1 VPTVRRILSQLRL
14 VTATALAVGVAAFA
28 TACGGTDEPS
38 SDGAFAPSEFTARSI
53 EFALARRSDIGT
65 KDAHVTFTS
74 RSDGKTT
81 AVVSFYVPWRPETRG
96 HVYPV
101 SVQEGTCSSAGETTV
116 SLGDLSA
123 GVTVLVLDESFD
135 QAVAPLNAAES
146 SLVIMKPDEKTVAWC
161 GPGS

>member
-1 VPTVRRILSQLRL
+1 MKLSQLGL

-28 TACGGTDEPS
+28 TACGGNDEPS
-38 SDGAFAPSEFTARSI
+38 SDGASASGEFTARSI

-65 KDAHVTFTS
+65 KDAHVAFTS

-81 AVVSFYVPWRPETRG
+81 AVVSFYVPRTPESRG

-101 SVQEGTCSSAGETTV
+101 FVQEGTCSSPGEPTV
-116 SLGDLSA
+116 SLGDLSR

-135 QAVAPLNAAES
+135 RAVAPLNAAES
-146 SLVIMKPDEKTVAWC
+146 SLVIMKPDDKTVAWC
-161 GPGS
+161 GPGA

>member
-1 VPTVRRILSQLRL
+1 M
-14 VTATALAVGVAAFA
+14 TAAALAIGVAAFA
-28 TACGGTDEPS
+28 TACGGADKP
-38 SDGAFAPSEFTARSI
+38 SDGASASGEFTARSI

-65 KDAHVTFTS
+65 KDAHVAFTS

-81 AVVSFYVPWRPETRG
+81 AVVSFYVPWAPETRG
-96 HVYPV
+96 NVYPV
-101 SVQEGTCSSAGETTV
+101 FAPEGTCSSPRETTV

-161 GPGS
+161 GPGY